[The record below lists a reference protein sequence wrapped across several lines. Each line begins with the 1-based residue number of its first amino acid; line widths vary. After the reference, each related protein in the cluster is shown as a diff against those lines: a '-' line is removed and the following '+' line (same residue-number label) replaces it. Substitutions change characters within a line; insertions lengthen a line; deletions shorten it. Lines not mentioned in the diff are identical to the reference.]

1 MEIEKVISII
11 GAVVVSVFVGSFML
25 FEYPERI
32 VVPSA
37 VMSETKESR
46 KRD

>member
-1 MEIEKVISII
+1 MEMDKVISII
-11 GAVVVSVFVGSFML
+11 GAVVISVFVGSFML

-37 VMSETKESR
+37 VMTETNDSR